1 VRSDAASLGLA
12 AAVAFALADSSI
24 VVLALPELY
33 GDFDTTI
40 QGVSWIITAYNLA
53 VVVGA
58 VAVLPLAGRVR
69 PAISALAGL
78 VVFAAASVACAAAGG
93 LATLIAG
100 RTVQG
105 LGAALLLVS
114 SLQVLVAL
122 AGQRRRAITIWVGAG
137 TLGAAAGP
145 AVGGLLTQLFSWR
158 AIFAVQAPVAAVAV
172 AATRERRARTVPP
185 SRPGHDRPPLAAGVG
200 LALAFAAL
208 VGALFLAVLLVVTV
222 WDLGPL
228 AGAGVVSALPL
239 AAVASRPLARRLSRP
254 VEIAGGAVLLA
265 AGLVALA
272 FLPAS
277 SAGWAVPA
285 LALSGVGLGLALV
298 PLTSASLSE
307 RGDLE
312 RSASFSV
319 GARHLGLVIGLV
331 AVAPLLAGTLDRA
344 GDDATASAT
353 RMVLDAQIPLRAK
366 IPIALDL
373 YRAFRRA
380 RAGEIPDLAAPF
392 NAHGAGDDPDV
403 RRARDDLLAAVRAPL
418 TRAFRSSF
426 LLSAAFALLAGMV
439 APAFRGRTG

>member
-1 VRSDAASLGLA
+1 MRSGAATLALA

-33 GDFDTTI
+33 GDFNTTI
-40 QGVSWIITAYNLA
+40 QGVSWVITAYNLA

-58 VAVLPLAGRVR
+58 IAVLPLAGRVR
-69 PAISALAGL
+69 PAVSALAGL
-78 VVFAAASVACAAAGG
+78 LIFAVASIVCAAAGG
-93 LATLIAG
+93 LALLIAG

-114 SLQVLVAL
+114 SLPLLVAL
-122 AGQRRRAITIWVGAG
+122 AGPRHHAISVWVSAG

-145 AVGGLLTQLFSWR
+145 AVGGILTQLFSWR
-158 AIFAVQAPVAAVAV
+158 AIFAVQAPVAALAVV
-172 AATRERRARTVPP
+172 AARERSAWLVPP
-185 SRPGHDRPPLAAGVG
+185 AQPGRERPSVAAGVG

-222 WDLGPL
+222 WDFGP
-228 AGAGVVSALPL
+228 AKGALVVSALPI
-239 AAVASRPLARRLSRP
+239 AAVASRPLARLLSRP
-254 VEIAGGAVLLA
+254 VEIAGGALLLA

-277 SAGWAVPA
+277 SAAYAVPA
-285 LALSGVGLGLALV
+285 LAISGVGLGLALV
-298 PLTSASLSE
+298 PLTAASIAE

-331 AVAPLLAGTLDRA
+331 AVAPLLAGSLDRA
-344 GDDATASAT
+344 GDDATTSAT
-353 RMVLDAQIPLRAK
+353 RVVLDARIPLQAK

-373 YRAFRRA
+373 YRAFRKA
-380 RAGEIPDLAAPF
+380 QAGQIPDLAAPF
-392 NAHGAGDDPDV
+392 NAHGAGDDPQV
-403 RRARDDLLAAVRAPL
+403 RQARDDLLAAVRAPL

-426 LLSAAFALLAGMV
+426 LLSAAFAVLAGLV
-439 APAFRGRTG
+439 APAFRTRIE

>member
-1 VRSDAASLGLA
+1 VRSEAASLALA

-33 GDFDTTI
+33 GDFDTTV
-40 QGVSWIITAYNLA
+40 QGVSWVITAYNLA
-53 VVVGA
+53 VVAGA

-69 PAISALAGL
+69 PAVSALAGL
-78 VVFAAASVACAAAGG
+78 CVFAAASIVCAAAGG
-93 LATLIAG
+93 LAMLIAG
-100 RTVQG
+100 RTIQG

-114 SLQVLVAL
+114 SLPLLSAL
-122 AGQRRRAITIWVGAG
+122 AGPRERAVSIWVAAG

-145 AVGGLLTQLFSWR
+145 AVGGILTELFSWR
-158 AIFAVQAPVAAVAV
+158 AIFAVQAPVAALALL
-172 AATRERRARTVPP
+172 AARERRARSVAPAGP
-185 SRPGHDRPPLAAGVG
+185 ALERPRFAAGVG

-208 VGALFLAVLLVVTV
+208 VGALFLAVLLLVTV

-228 AGAGVVSALPL
+228 AGAAVVSVLPL

-277 SAGWAVPA
+277 SVAYAVPA
-285 LALSGVGLGLALV
+285 LAVSGVGLGLALV
-298 PLTSASLSE
+298 PLTSASIAE

-319 GARHLGLVIGLV
+319 GVRHLGLVIGLV

-344 GDDATASAT
+344 GDDATTSAT
-353 RMVLDAQIPLRAK
+353 RVVLAAPIPLRTK

-373 YRAFRRA
+373 YRAFKRA

-392 NAHGAGDDPDV
+392 NAHGAGDDPNV
-403 RRARDDLLAAVRAPL
+403 GRARDDLLDAVRAPL

-426 LLSAAFALLAGMV
+426 LLSAAFALLAGLV
-439 APAFRGRTG
+439 APAFRGRAE